1 MWRKFASLILRNRLF
16 ILSIIVILTVFF
28 GYYAVTSLKIDNKY
42 GNTLPKE
49 SQAQADY
56 LKFKEEFGEDG
67 STLVIAVETD
77 SLYTETN
84 FTKWKEL
91 GDSIL
96 QYDGVQSVISEATLF
111 TIRNNIKENR
121 FEVKR
126 IFSDLTFHE
135 KSIDSIQ
142 REIKHNPI
150 YNKLLYNDSSHVS
163 LILIGMN
170 EKFLSNKKKSGV
182 VFKIEK
188 LAEKYEKYFGKPH
201 FAGLPHIRVV
211 VGKRIVSEMYIFL
224 ALSIFASSLLLY
236 IFFRSFRVVMQCN
249 IVVFISVIWALGS
262 IGLFGFNLSIMMA
275 LIPPLMIVI
284 GVPNCVFLVTRYH
297 QEVVKHG
304 NKIKAL
310 YTMIRRIGAVT
321 FLTNLTTAVGFCT
334 FTSSEKLMEF
344 GIISSINIMVVFV
357 LSICIIPILAS
368 YSKKPKERHLKHL
381 YRVYSQGF
389 IEKIVRWVTFRRPLI
404 YILSFLLLVFSIIGM
419 TKIKSTGNVT
429 GDLPKDDPILLDLK
443 FVEKS
448 FGGAIPFEMTI
459 NYKQPGRLFKQETL
473 HKVEAI
479 QEAFAKDS
487 LFSKSLSLVD
497 FIKVINMAYYG
508 NDVNQYKII
517 SNRDKVRLKQYIDKF
532 DLSNANGGNLSLK
545 ELVDTASTTL
555 RIRTQM
561 KDLGSYE
568 VANKVDS
575 LKKKIDFILN
585 PDKKELERLYS
596 KVEKGDKSCVDS
608 IIYTYPAVYN
618 GLTAILSKGNAE
630 KQMEFDLDPEKVKA
644 YINKPHFNKKLRKA
658 IDDEYYDLVFT
669 GTSVVVSAGTK
680 YLFISLMQSLV
691 FAVLSISALMAVLFR
706 SIRII
711 IISMIPNIIPLLFT
725 AGIMGWC
732 SIPLKPSTLL
742 VFGIALGI
750 TVDNA
755 ILFLAKYRQ
764 ELKLHNWDIKHSIL
778 LSLRETGLG
787 IFYTSVI
794 LFFGFIMFA
803 FSQFGGTKALGM
815 LVSLTIMVGM
825 VTNLVILP
833 ALLLTME
840 RKVTT
845 KSFEDP
851 LLDIYDEEE
860 DFELDD
866 LQIEN
871 SKDKTE

>member
-1 MWRKFASLILRNRLF
+1 MWRKIASLILRNRLF
-16 ILSIIVILTVFF
+16 ILSIITILTVFF
-28 GYYAVTSLKIDNKY
+28 GYYAVTSLKIDNRY

-49 SQAQADY
+49 SKAQADY

-67 STLVIAVETD
+67 STLVIAIQTD
-77 SLYTETN
+77 SLYTKTN

-96 QYDGVQSVISEATLF
+96 QFDGVQSVISEATLF

-121 FEVKR
+121 FEIKR
-126 IFSDLTFHE
+126 IFSDLTFQE
-135 KSIDSIQ
+135 KDIDSIE
-142 REIKHNPI
+142 REIKQNPI
-150 YNKLLYNDSSHVS
+150 YKKLLYNDSSNVS
-163 LILIGMN
+163 LMLIGMN
-170 EKFLSNKKKSGV
+170 EKFLSDKKKSGV
-182 VFKIEK
+182 IFKIEE
-188 LAEKYEKYFGKPH
+188 LAGKYQKHFGKPR

-211 VGKRIVSEMYIFL
+211 VGKLIVKEMYFFL
-224 ALSIFASSLLLY
+224 ALSVFASSLLLY

-262 IGLFGFNLSIMMA
+262 IGLCGFNLSIMMA

-334 FTSSEKLMEF
+334 FTSSEKLAEF

-368 YSKKPKERHLKHL
+368 FSKLPKERHLKHL
-381 YRVYSQGF
+381 SRVYSQGF
-389 IEKIVRWVTFRRPLI
+389 IEKIVRWVSYKRVLI
-404 YILSFLLLVFSIIGM
+404 YMISIAVVIFSIIGM
-419 TKIKSTGNVT
+419 TKIEATGNIT
-429 GDLPKDDPILLDLK
+429 GDLPTDHQISKDLR
-443 FVEKS
+443 FVEDN

-473 HKVEAI
+473 HKIEEI
-479 QEAFAKDS
+479 QEEFAKDS

-497 FIKVINMAYYG
+497 LIKVINMAYYN
-508 NDVNQYKII
+508 NDVNQFKIT
-517 SNRDKVRLKQYIDKF
+517 SNRDKLRLKQYIDKF

-561 KDLGSYE
+561 KDIGSYE
-568 VANKVDS
+568 VASKVDS
-575 LKKKIDFILN
+575 LKIKIDQILN
-585 PDKKELERLYS
+585 PDKKDIERLFTKIENGKKAYI
-596 KVEKGDKSCVDS
+596 DS
-608 IIYTYPAVYN
+608 LIYTYPAVYN
-618 GLTAILSKGNAE
+618 SLTSILSNGNQETQLA
-630 KQMEFDLDPEKVKA
+630 FDMDSELVKK
-644 YINKPHFNKKLRKA
+644 YINKPNFNKKLRKA
-658 IDDEYYDLVFT
+658 INDEYYDLVFT
-669 GTSVVVSAGTK
+669 GTSVVASEGTK
-680 YLFISLMQSLV
+680 YLFVSLMQSLI
-691 FAVLSISALMAVLFR
+691 FAILSISALMAVLFR
-706 SIRII
+706 SMRII

-732 SIPLKPSTLL
+732 HIPLKPSTLL

-764 ELKLHNWDIKHSIL
+764 ELKLHKWDIKYAIL
-778 LSLRETGLG
+778 LSIRETGLG
-787 IFYTSVI
+787 ILYTSII

-815 LVSLTIMVGM
+815 LVSLTILVGM
-825 VTNLVILP
+825 ATNLIILP
-833 ALLLTME
+833 ALLLSME
-840 RKVTT
+840 RKATT
-845 KSFEDP
+845 KSFEEP
-851 LLDIYDEEE
+851 FFDIYDEDE
-860 DFELDD
+860 DIELDN
-866 LQIEN
+866 LQIKSIE
-871 SKDKTE
+871 KTTD